1 MARKKSVNLI
11 VVAFLAVSLV
21 MLRGITSNAEVI
33 NRGIE
38 AGPYHEARPAPAFL
52 QPDFKIVV
60 GQPSPS
66 EVNPSFLG
74 PVLLMKSAQVDLVK
88 GTAKLPLHQGKLAS
102 GETTWFILTDATDEN
117 LANLHGVNYSPKL
130 AYGFTGR
137 NQRTAT
143 IGRDGTWTF
152 NRGKVDFSP
161 ELSIAPGPANAP
173 FPPQAAQPG
182 SVGDD
187 TYTPL
192 VKVTNATKDVLF
204 NAPMVAFNQ
213 TEEQLNAFC
222 DGNANHDLVHD
233 KVVAICPSE
242 GTVTLDLT
250 IGFTFSKPI
259 LYLSTES
266 NDATVATLETAT
278 YAPAMQDLPFA
289 HEDALPGES
298 AERIYVFVNGAT
310 GLDNP
315 HRQGLYSALKDG
327 RGPLNV
333 LGGIPT
339 INLDYSPMWRIFPAV
354 WTEEAIQK
362 GYRTRMSDAIH
373 IEDMGAKGYIRLLDG
388 GNLSAVGFIVNCP
401 VVYRVN

>member
-1 MARKKSVNLI
+1 MLRRKWVNRMAL
-11 VVAFLAVSLV
+11 LAGSLV
-21 MLRGITSNAEVI
+21 LLNLTQSNAEVI

-38 AGPYHEARPAPAFL
+38 ARPYHEARPAPAFL
-52 QPDFKIVV
+52 QPDVSIVV

-66 EVNPSFLG
+66 EINPSFLG
-74 PVLLMKSAQVDLVK
+74 PVLLMKSAQVDLVR
-88 GTAKLPLHQGKLAS
+88 GTAILPLHKGQLAS
-102 GETTWFILTDATDEN
+102 GETVWFIITDTTDQN
-117 LANLHGVNYSPKL
+117 LSDLHGVNYSPKL

-143 IGRDGTWTF
+143 ISRDGTWVF
-152 NRGKVDFSP
+152 NRGRVDFSP
-161 ELSIAPGPANAP
+161 NLSITPGPADAP
-173 FPPQAAQPG
+173 FPPAAAQPG

-213 TEEQLNAFC
+213 TEEELNAYC
-222 DGNANHDLVHD
+222 DGNADHSLVHD
-233 KVVAICPSE
+233 KVVAICPRD

-250 IGFTFSKPI
+250 IGFSFSKPI
-259 LYLSTES
+259 LYLSTEA
-266 NDATVATLETAT
+266 NDPTVATLETAT

-289 HEDALPGES
+289 NEDALPGES

-315 HRQGLYSALKDG
+315 HRQGLYSALTDG

-354 WTEEAIQK
+354 WTQEAIAR
-362 GYRTRMSDAIH
+362 GYRARMSDAIH
-373 IEDMGAKGYIRLLDG
+373 IEDMAAKGFIQSLDG
-388 GNLSAVGFIVNCP
+388 GDLRAVGFIVNCP

>member
-1 MARKKSVNLI
+1 
-11 VVAFLAVSLV
+11 
-21 MLRGITSNAEVI
+21 MLRRKWVNWVALLIGSVITLSVLPIRAEVI

-52 QPDFKIVV
+52 QPDVKIVV

-66 EVNPSFLG
+66 EINPSFLG
-74 PVLLMKSAQVDLVK
+74 PVLLMKSAQVDLEK

-102 GETTWFILTDATDEN
+102 GESVWFILTDATDEN

-130 AYGFTGR
+130 AYGYTGR
-137 NQRTAT
+137 NQRNAT
-143 IGRDGTWTF
+143 IERSGTWVF
-152 NRGKVDFSP
+152 DHGRVDFQP
-161 ELSIAPGPANAP
+161 RLSITPGPADAP

-187 TYTPL
+187 AYTPL
-192 VKVTNATKDVLF
+192 VKVTNAAKDVLF

-213 TEEQLNAFC
+213 SEEDLNAFC
-222 DGNANHDLVHD
+222 NGNVNHDLVHD
-233 KVVAICPSE
+233 KVVAICPRD

-259 LYLSTES
+259 LYLSTEA
-266 NDATVATLETAT
+266 NDPVVATLETAT
-278 YAPAMQDLPFA
+278 YAPAMEDLPFA
-289 HEDALPGES
+289 HEDALPGEA
-298 AERIYVFVNGAT
+298 AERIYVFINGAT
-310 GLDNP
+310 GLDHP
-315 HRQGLYSALKDG
+315 HRQGLYSALTDG

-354 WTEEAIQK
+354 WTEEAIAK
-362 GYRTRMSDAIH
+362 GYRARMSDAIH
-373 IEDMGAKGYIRLLDG
+373 IEDMGAKGHIRSLDG
-388 GNLSAVGFIVNCP
+388 GDLRAVGFIVNCP

>member
-1 MARKKSVNLI
+1 MLRRRWGNLMAL
-11 VVAFLAVSLV
+11 LAGSLV
-21 MLRGITSNAEVI
+21 VLNVPQANAEVI
-33 NRGIE
+33 NRGVE
-38 AGPYHEARPAPAFL
+38 AKPYHEARPAPAYL
-52 QPDFKIVV
+52 QPDVKIVV

-74 PVLLMKSAQVDLVK
+74 PVLLMKSAHVDLVK

-102 GETTWFILTDATDEN
+102 GETVWFIVTDTTDQN
-117 LANLHGVNYSPKL
+117 LSDLHGVNYSPKL

-143 IGRDGTWTF
+143 ISKDGTWVF
-152 NRGKVDFSP
+152 NRGKVDFKP
-161 ELSIAPGPANAP
+161 KLSITPGSANAP
-173 FPPQAAQPG
+173 FPPQAVQPG

-187 TYTPL
+187 SYTPL
-192 VKVTNATKDVLF
+192 VRVTNATKDVLF
-204 NAPMVAFNQ
+204 NAPIVAFNQ
-213 TEEQLNAFC
+213 TEAQLNAFC
-222 DGNANHDLVHD
+222 NGNVNHDLVHD
-233 KVVAICPSE
+233 KVKAICPKD
-242 GTVTLDLT
+242 GTVTMELT

-259 LYLSTES
+259 LYLSTEA
-266 NDATVATLETAT
+266 NDAVVATLETAT
-278 YAPAMQDLPFA
+278 FAPAMEDLPFA

-315 HRQGLYSALKDG
+315 HRQGLYSALMDK

-354 WTEEAIQK
+354 WTDEAIQK
-362 GYRTRMSDAIH
+362 GYRARMSDAIH
-373 IEDMGAKGYIRLLDG
+373 IEDMGAKGYIRSLDG
-388 GNLSAVGFIVNCP
+388 GDLRAVGFIVNCP

>member
-1 MARKKSVNLI
+1 MMSKGRWINRLGLLI
-11 VVAFLAVSLV
+11 VGLV
-21 MLRGITSNAEVI
+21 TLNALPIDAEVI

-38 AGPYHEARPAPAFL
+38 AGPYQEARPAPDFL
-52 QPDFKIVV
+52 RPDLNIVV

-74 PVLLMKSAQVDLVK
+74 PVLLMKSAQVDLVR
-88 GTAKLPLHQGKLAS
+88 GTAKLPLHKGQLSS
-102 GETTWFILTDATDEN
+102 GETVWFIITDATDEN

-137 NQRTAT
+137 NQRIAT
-143 IGRDGTWTF
+143 ISGDGTWVF
-152 NRGKVDFSP
+152 NRGQVDFSP
-161 ELSIAPGPANAP
+161 QLRITPGPANAP

-182 SVGDD
+182 SIGDNG
-187 TYTPL
+187 YTPL

-204 NAPMVAFNQ
+204 NAPMIAFNQ
-213 TEEQLNAFC
+213 TEEELNAFC
-222 DGNANHDLVHD
+222 NGNANHDLVHD
-233 KVVAICPSE
+233 KVVAICPQE

-259 LYLSTES
+259 LYLSTEA
-266 NDATVATLETAT
+266 NDPTVATLETAT
-278 YAPAMQDLPFA
+278 YAPAMEDLPFA
-289 HEDALPGES
+289 HEDALPGEA

-310 GLDNP
+310 SLDNP
-315 HRQGLYSALKDG
+315 HRQGLYSALTDG

-354 WTEEAIQK
+354 WTEEAIAR
-362 GYRTRMSDAIH
+362 GYRARMTDAIH
-373 IEDMGAKGYIRLLDG
+373 IEDMGARGYIRSLDG
-388 GNLSAVGFIVNCP
+388 GDLRAVGFIVNCP

>member
-1 MARKKSVNLI
+1 MSKQRWANHIAL
-11 VVAFLAVSLV
+11 LLGSLV
-21 MLRGITSNAEVI
+21 TLNAAPIQAEVI

-38 AGPYHEARPAPAFL
+38 SGPYQEARPAPDFL
-52 QPDFKIVV
+52 QPDVKIVV

-88 GTAKLPLHQGKLAS
+88 GTAKLPLHKGKLAS
-102 GETTWFILTDATDEN
+102 GETAWFIITDATDEN
-117 LANLHGVNYSPKL
+117 LSNLHGVNYSPKL

-143 IGRDGTWTF
+143 ISKDGTWVF
-152 NRGKVDFSP
+152 NRGKVDFKP
-161 ELSIAPGPANAP
+161 KLSITPGAANAP

-182 SVGDD
+182 SVGDNN
-187 TYTPL
+187 YTPL

-213 TEEQLNAFC
+213 TEDQLNAFC
-222 DGNANHDLVHD
+222 NGKPNHDLVHD
-233 KVVAICPSE
+233 KVVAICPRE
-242 GTVTLDLT
+242 GTVTLELT

-259 LYLSTES
+259 LYLSTEA
-266 NDATVATLETAT
+266 NDSVVATLETAT
-278 YAPAMQDLPFA
+278 YAPAMEDLPFA

-315 HRQGLYSALKDG
+315 HRQGLYSALTDR

-354 WTEEAIQK
+354 WTEEAIKK
-362 GYRTRMSDAIH
+362 GYRARMSDAIH
-373 IEDMGAKGYIRLLDG
+373 IEDMGAKGYIRSLDG
-388 GNLSAVGFIVNCP
+388 GSLRAVGFIVNCP

>member
-1 MARKKSVNLI
+1 MLHKR
-11 VVAFLAVSLV
+11 LAWMLLLAGSLV
-21 MLRGITSNAEVI
+21 TLTTLSTKAEVI

-38 AGPYHEARPAPAFL
+38 ARPYHEARPAPAFL
-52 QPDFKIVV
+52 QPDLKIVV

-66 EVNPSFLG
+66 EINASFLG

-88 GTAKLPLHQGKLAS
+88 GTAKVPLHKGKLAT
-102 GETTWFILTDATDEN
+102 GETVWFIITDATDEN
-117 LANLHGVNYSPKL
+117 LSNLHGVNYSPKL

-137 NQRTAT
+137 NQRSAT
-143 IGRDGTWTF
+143 INKNGTWIF
-152 NRGKVDFSP
+152 NRGKVDFKP
-161 ELSIAPGPANAP
+161 RLSVTPGPANAP
-173 FPPQAAQPG
+173 FPPKAVQPG

-187 TYTPL
+187 GYTPL

-213 TEEQLNAFC
+213 TEDQLNAHC
-222 DGNANHDLVHD
+222 NGGANHDLVHD
-233 KVVAICPSE
+233 KVVAICPRE
-242 GTVTLDLT
+242 GTVTMDLT

-259 LYLSTES
+259 LYLSTEA
-266 NDATVATLETAT
+266 NDPVVAALETAT
-278 YAPAMQDLPFA
+278 YAPAMDDLPFA
-289 HEDALPGES
+289 QEDALPGES
-298 AERIYVFVNGAT
+298 AERIYVFVNGAS

-315 HRQGLYSALKDG
+315 HRQGLYSALNDK

-339 INLDYSPMWRIFPAV
+339 INLDYSPMWRIFPAM

-362 GYRTRMSDAIH
+362 GYRARMTDAIH
-373 IEDMGAKGYIRLLDG
+373 IEDMGAKGYIRSLDG
-388 GNLSAVGFIVNCP
+388 RNLKAVGFIVNCP

>member
-1 MARKKSVNLI
+1 MSKRQWSNRL
-11 VVAFLAVSLV
+11 AFLIGNLATL
-21 MLRGITSNAEVI
+21 ITLPVYAEVI

-38 AGPYHEARPAPAFL
+38 ASPYHEARPAPAFL
-52 QPDFKIVV
+52 QPDVKIVV

-66 EVNPSFLG
+66 EINSSFLG

-88 GTAKLPLHQGKLAS
+88 GTAKLPLHKGKLAS
-102 GETTWFILTDATDEN
+102 GETVWFIITDATDEN
-117 LANLHGVNYSPKL
+117 LSNLHGVNYSPKL

-137 NQRTAT
+137 NQRAAT
-143 IGRDGTWTF
+143 ISKDGTWVF
-152 NRGKVDFSP
+152 NRGKVDFRP
-161 ELSIAPGPANAP
+161 KLSITPGPANAP
-173 FPPQAAQPG
+173 FPPKAAQPG
-182 SVGDD
+182 SVGDNS
-187 TYTPL
+187 YTPL

-222 DGNANHDLVHD
+222 NGNANHDLVHD
-233 KVVAICPSE
+233 KVAAICPRE

-259 LYLSTES
+259 LYLSTEA
-266 NDATVATLETAT
+266 NDPAVATLETAT
-278 YAPAMQDLPFA
+278 YAPAMEDLPFA

-310 GLDNP
+310 GLNNP
-315 HRQGLYSALKDG
+315 HRQGLYSALTDG

-354 WTEEAIQK
+354 WTEEAIKK
-362 GYRTRMSDAIH
+362 GYRARMSDAIH
-373 IEDMGAKGYIRLLDG
+373 IEDMGAKGYIRSLDG
-388 GNLSAVGFIVNCP
+388 GNLRAVGFIVNCP